1 MERTWYQRLFSRPP
15 AFDREALIAKAEG
28 GDPDAQFG
36 LGIQYGSGLGA
47 LRDPGQ
53 AAQWYRRAADQDHP
67 LAQFNLG
74 MMYADGDGVPRD
86 DAESFAWLWKAA
98 EQGDAGAQHQMG
110 IRCQRAT
117 FVALQADVGEAR
129 IEAYKWFHLAAAQ
142 GYRGSELACEGMN
155 LKMTR
160 LQVAEG
166 NRRAATFQPLTP
178 RCEPPGQAG

>member
-74 MMYADGDGVPRD
+74 MMYA
-86 DAESFAWLWKAA
+86 
-98 EQGDAGAQHQMG
+98 DAGAQHQMG